1 MRTMPLFIMVI
12 MMTAPAAGQDEPPLP
27 YDGDTI
33 YVAPSLET
41 PACSRLRYG
50 RWEAVRVMGVDTPE
64 LKGRCA
70 VESIAA
76 ERARSRMIELLG
88 SDEVRLERHGC
99 DRYERTLARVFV
111 DGRDVAETLIEE
123 GLGRPYAGGHRDGW
137 CPSGAA
143 Q

>member
-1 MRTMPLFIMVI
+1 MRTIPIFIMV
-12 MMTAPAAGQDEPPLP
+12 MMMASPVAGQDEPPLP

-33 YVAPSLET
+33 YVVPTAET
-41 PACSRLRYG
+41 PACSRPRYE

-70 VESIAA
+70 TETIAA
-76 ERARSRMIELLG
+76 ERARSRMIELLESG
-88 SDEVRLERHGC
+88 GVQLERHGC
-99 DRYERTLARVFV
+99 DRYKRTLARVFV

-123 GLGRPYAGGHRDGW
+123 GLGRPYDGGHRDGW

-143 Q
+143 R